1 MGITPPVLLE
11 KKHVT
16 SNFHCSE
23 LSLDDWLRRSALKNQ
38 TSGASRTFV
47 VCSSESDNIVGFYA
61 LATGSVQR
69 HIAPGAVRRNMPDP
83 VPVLVLGRLGVDLNW
98 QGMGIGSG
106 LLKDAILR
114 SKEVSLHVGTR
125 ALLVHALSDNARD
138 FYEHWGFIP
147 SGIQP
152 ETLLLPLW

>member
-1 MGITPPVLLE
+1 VGVTAPVLLE

-16 SNFHCSE
+16 SGFHCSE
-23 LSLDDWLRRSALKNQ
+23 SSLDDWLRRNALKNQ
-38 TSGASRTFV
+38 LSGASRTFV
-47 VCSSESDNIVGFYA
+47 VCKSDSDDIVGFYA

-69 HIAPGAVRRNMPDP
+69 HVAPGPVRRNMPDP
-83 VPVLVLGRLGVDLNW
+83 VPVLVLGRLAVDLDW
-98 QGMGIGSG
+98 HGKGIGAG

-114 SKEVSLHVGTR
+114 SKEVAQHVGTR
-125 ALLVHALSDNARD
+125 ALLVHALSDNARA

-152 ETLLLPLW
+152 ETLLLTLW